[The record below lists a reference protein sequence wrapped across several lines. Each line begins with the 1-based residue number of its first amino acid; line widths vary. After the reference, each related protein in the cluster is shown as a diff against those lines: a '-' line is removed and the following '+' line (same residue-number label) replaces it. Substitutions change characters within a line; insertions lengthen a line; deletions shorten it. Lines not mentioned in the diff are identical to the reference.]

1 MYEQLSMFD
10 IVLEQPKQEDIEN
23 MKGGKSDVLAALPLS
38 EDSNLCPYKIPTVD
52 EIAKLIEKSAYG
64 TDKTRLLSNVLECG
78 AISISNAVD
87 KSQSKERE
95 KRFSEIINA
104 YKESDRKSLCEIFAR
119 IFALCSSVVYDDG
132 AFNDN
137 LGELFMRLDQGNKHT
152 GQFFTPY
159 HISKFMAE
167 CALLEDY
174 VKEKTANDGIITICD
189 PCSGGGGMM
198 MAALSTLKD
207 YGVNYTRNCFV
218 ECADIDIRCVHMTYI
233 QLALAGVPAI
243 IKHQNS
249 LTRELWSIWRT
260 PAFMFQYTRFCQ
272 YEKYN

>member
-10 IVLEQPKQEDIEN
+10 IVLEQPKQQDIYN
-23 MKGGKSDVLAALPLS
+23 MKGGKSDVLAAPPLS

-87 KSQSKERE
+87 KVHAKERE
-95 KRFSEIINA
+95 KRYMDIMNS
-104 YKESDRKSLCEIFAR
+104 YKESDRKSLCEIFAK

-137 LGELFMRLDQGNKHT
+137 LGELFMRLDQGNKGS

-159 HISKFMAE
+159 HISDFMAK
-167 CALLEDY
+167 CALLEDT
-174 VKEKTANDGIITICD
+174 VKEKIANDGIITICD